1 MPYAWS
7 REEENAYRRQR
18 YAKDPAASAKRNKKY
33 LAWKKQQMPDI
44 HRWRAIFYTYGLKQE
59 AWMDLFAK
67 QGFCCKV
74 CHTQASGS
82 RKGWHTH
89 HTGDKKIG
97 TLKVHGILCHHCN
110 VILHKRATPELLR
123 KLADFMESYND

>member
-44 HRWRAIFYTYGLKQE
+44 HRCGLSFTP
-59 AWMDLFAK
+59 MDLNKRRGWTYLRNKDFVVR
-67 QGFCCKV
+67 FV
-74 CHTQASGS
+74 T
-82 RKGWHTH
+82 RKRLDHVKDGIPT
-89 HTGDKKIG
+89 
-97 TLKVHGILCHHCN
+97 TL
-110 VILHKRATPELLR
+110 ATR
-123 KLADFMESYND
+123 K